1 MWQSII
7 IVNDFYEEPWK
18 VRELALGLEYPAQKP
33 GDVYSGRNSTHALI
47 NQPMMDAISRIV
59 GRQLIPAPQ
68 SATGQFRIGLAG
80 DAPKQDIHVDPG
92 RDWAGILYL
101 TPNENCR
108 GGTSFW
114 RHKGL
119 DIEGIPRDV
128 AEIQRLGFRDYEDMR
143 VHIAQNEGLDR
154 DKWDLTMTVPMR
166 FNRLLLFRAW
176 LWHSHAEN
184 FGDSLQNGRMIQ
196 VFFFNFAPAAAVV
209 GTAPSLATAAAANPL
224 AGLARKA

>member
-7 IVNDFYEEPWK
+7 VVNDFYEEPAK
-18 VRELALGLEYPAQKP
+18 VRELALGLDYPPQKP
-33 GDVYSGRNSTHALI
+33 GDVYSGRNSTSALI
-47 NQPMMDAISRIV
+47 NEPMMDAISRIV
-59 GRQLIPAPQ
+59 GRPLIPAPK

-101 TPNENCR
+101 TPNEYCR

-114 RHKGL
+114 RHKAL
-119 DIEGIPRDV
+119 DIEGIPRTLP
-128 AEIQRLGFRDYEDMR
+128 EIQKLGFRDYEDMR
-143 VHIAQNEGLDR
+143 VKIAQNEGLDR
-154 DKWDLTMTVPMR
+154 GKWDLTMTVPMR

-184 FGDSLQNGRMIQ
+184 FGDSLANGRLIQ
-196 VFFFNFAPAAAVV
+196 VFFFNFAPAASQAPVAAVP
-209 GTAPSLATAAAANPL
+209 PSNPL